1 MNEPVKFLNEIIP
14 ASAGTGKTYRLTN
27 KFIQLMHQGAK
38 PESIVALTFTKKAAA
53 EFFEEIQKK
62 LANCATDA
70 NSAKLIAKDLGY
82 HDLTQEK
89 FLNLLRVFTDAMP
102 RLELGTLDSFLYKII
117 IQIPF
122 EIGIDN
128 EFELMTDYEILKERE
143 AVYRKVFENS
153 GKSGEEFLVAFKLA
167 TFGREDSGILRNL
180 DDYINSLHNIY
191 LYNPEPHYWGNEL
204 HIWPSGFNW
213 KVLDKITLKNKTKKL
228 LQLIKENNDKD
239 IIIKKWRTYFDW
251 VLINDSGNPVPSDL
265 RTLHNNLLEAKDE
278 LNKGNASINVSRNK
292 HYIEGEQA
300 DLFLEILSHIVGTQ
314 IKAQASRTRG
324 LWKVLQSFED
334 EYQRTVRKRG
344 RLTFSDLS
352 YFLSS
357 NHSRE
362 SFGGL
367 VADLIDKVEYRLDA
381 KYEHWLLDEFQDTS
395 REQWNAIK
403 NLIDEAAQDP
413 EAKRS
418 VFIVGDI
425 KQSIYAWRGGD
436 TQLFREQRAKYR
448 NLGAQ
453 RYKETNLNLSRRSSS
468 PVIEMTN
475 SIFGDIDEINTLF
488 PAISNEWEF
497 QNHSTIHDK
506 RLGYAT
512 WITPNTKE
520 KNKFEARL
528 EIVSAIINE
537 IDPIK
542 KGIDIGVLVQT
553 KKIGNEVTEYLR
565 EHTGIK
571 ITNDADIAIATD
583 NPLSIALISIFRCA
597 AHPSDDFSWTHLK
610 MTPFW
615 KKINDRFSNIE
626 EFSQSVRSSVWRNQ
640 FAETVKS
647 WISSLEIDLDDFNL
661 MRAEQFYTAACIYD
675 RRGSRSIDDFIRFM
689 ESYKL
694 SETGQTGSVQVMT
707 IHKSKGLD
715 FDAVILPEIEGN
727 SFSSLRPGIKMKRNG
742 NHETEWI
749 LNMPNKAYVELDDE
763 LSDFYSR
770 EAKSNTIEEICKFY
784 VALTRARYAN
794 YLISDE
800 INEKS
805 RSKNFIS
812 LLSKTIKTDDLNS
825 GILYELGQKDWH
837 KKFDLNNDPLNK
849 TNILDTR
856 PIIDEKLRRKPNYYS
871 ESKSKSYINKL
882 NSSDIFNGKS
892 N

>member
-1 MNEPVKFLNEIIP
+1 MNKPVNFLNEIIP

-27 KFIQLMHQGAK
+27 KFIQLMHQGVK

-53 EFFEEIQKK
+53 EFFEEILKK
-62 LANCATDA
+62 LAKCSTDA
-70 NSAKLIAKDLGY
+70 DSAKSIGKDLGY
-82 HDLTQEK
+82 PDLSQEK
-89 FLNLLRVFTDAMP
+89 SLDLLRVFIDAMP
-102 RLELGTLDSFLYKII
+102 RIELGTLDSFLYKII
-117 IQIPF
+117 NQIPF

-128 EFELMTDYEILKERE
+128 EFELMTDYEILIERE

-180 DDYINSLHNIY
+180 DDYINNLHNIY

-204 HIWPSGFNW
+204 HIWPSGFDW
-213 KVLDKITLKNKTKKL
+213 EVLDKNTLKNKTKKL

-265 RTLHNNLLEAKDE
+265 RTLHNNLLQARDE
-278 LNKGNASINVSRNK
+278 LNKGDASINVSRNK
-292 HYIEGEQA
+292 HFIEGEQA

-367 VADLIDKVEYRLDA
+367 VSDLIDKVEYRLDA

-448 NLGAQ
+448 NLGSQ
-453 RYKETNLNLSRRSSS
+453 RYQETNLNLSRRSSS

-475 SIFGDIDEINTLF
+475 SIFGDIDKINTLF
-488 PAISNEWEF
+488 PVISDEWEF
-497 QNHSTIHDK
+497 QNHSTIHDE

-512 WITPNTKE
+512 WITPNTNE
-520 KNKFEARL
+520 GNKFEARL
-528 EIVSAIINE
+528 EIAATIINE

-571 ITNDADIAIATD
+571 ITNEADISIATD
-583 NPLSIALISIFRCA
+583 NPLNIALVSIFRCA

-615 KKINDRFSNIE
+615 KIINDKFSNIE
-626 EFSQSVRSSVWRNQ
+626 EFSHNVRSSVWRNQ
-640 FAETVKS
+640 FAKTVKS

-675 RRGSRSIDDFIRFM
+675 RRGGRSIDDFIRFM

-694 SETGQTGSVQVMT
+694 RETGQTGSVQVMT

-727 SFSSLRPGIKMKRNG
+727 SFSSLRPGIKMKRNE
-742 NHETEWI
+742 NHDTEWI

-770 EAKSNTIEEICKFY
+770 EAKNNTYEEICKFY
-784 VALTRARYAN
+784 VGLTRAKYAN

-805 RSKNFIS
+805 KSKNFIS

-837 KKFDLNNDPLNK
+837 KKFDLNNDPINK
-849 TNILDTR
+849 TTILDTR

-871 ESKSKSYINKL
+871 ESKSKSLINKL
-882 NSSDIFNGKS
+882 NSSDIFIGKS